1 MKHLF
6 LLVLTAFSTV
16 TTFAQPK
23 HIEIIE
29 DRLLTWDDFKGR
41 HQSDAFDAFTFT
53 FINIE
58 PRKVNPT
65 DPIPNYKAICFF
77 SSKESTVSKE
87 FLKSRPD
94 SIKKHVLN
102 HEQGHYDLARIA
114 TAEMNSILTKFNYN
128 QRRSVY
134 QADSIFRAINN
145 KLRATQI
152 LYDKETNHS
161 KIYLQQQKW
170 DTLIAEGLNHSK
182 LPSS

>member
-23 HIEIIE
+23 HLEIIE

-114 TAEMNSILTKFNYN
+114 TAEMNSILAKFNYN

-134 QADSIFRAINN
+134 QADSIFRSINN
-145 KLRATQI
+145 KLRATQL

-161 KIYLQQQKW
+161 KVYQEQQKW
-170 DTLIAEGLNHSK
+170 DALIAEGIRKGK
-182 LPSS
+182 LPV